1 MKRKM
6 AFALDFIQFPQLLM
20 ILLIMMIMM
29 IMLRKRYALVS
40 GLTKTIT
47 GRDGGPDRRSEI
59 PTAAEKLG
67 KYFPSLKMGLN
78 RSMPIQFGTF
88 ISIVRSKVSFATDLQ
103 SRRRKGEY
111 LELKYLF
118 RAFCN

>member
-20 ILLIMMIMM
+20 ILLIMMIM
-29 IMLRKRYALVS
+29 LHKRYALVS
-40 GLTKTIT
+40 GLTKSIT
-47 GRDGGPDRRSEI
+47 GRDGGPDRKSEI

-88 ISIVRSKVSFATDLQ
+88 IFRSKVSFATDLQ